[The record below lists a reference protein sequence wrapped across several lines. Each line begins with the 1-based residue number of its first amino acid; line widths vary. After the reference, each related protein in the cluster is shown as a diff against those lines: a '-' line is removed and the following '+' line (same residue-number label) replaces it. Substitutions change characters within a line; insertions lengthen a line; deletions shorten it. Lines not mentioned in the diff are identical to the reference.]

1 MAEGAGEGRE
11 AAVAGEAAVILHT
24 AAVILAQVPVAAAV
38 SGTSGRHS
46 GRDLRPLLQIQSLP
60 VQLQR
65 ANAAQEA
72 LLSGCRSS

>member
-1 MAEGAGEGRE
+1 MAEGAGEGRG

-24 AAVILAQVPVAAAV
+24 GAVILAQAAVAAAV
-38 SGTSGRHS
+38 SGASGRHS

-60 VQLQR
+60 VQLER

-72 LLSGCRSS
+72 LLSGSCSS